1 MMGPTRQIGKNS
13 KYYSGKA
20 PKTRLDR
27 RDYLPH
33 VTIQM
38 PVYKEGTTAV
48 IRPTVMSV
56 KTAISTYEMQGG
68 TANIFVNDDG
78 MQLLSENEAQ
88 ERRDFYEEH
97 QIGWVARPRHDPYGE
112 RPFLRR
118 GKFKKAS
125 NMNYAMSVSRR
136 VEEKLHDVSRD
147 EHWTDLEENHE
158 YENAL
163 ASVLEEDKGR
173 TWAEGNIRMGDYIL
187 LIDCDTRVPKDCFLD
202 GVSEM
207 EQSPQVAIIQFTS
220 GVLNVTT
227 SFFERG

>member
-1 MMGPTRQIGKNS
+1 MAGPTKQMKKNS
-13 KYYSGKA
+13 KYYSGEA
-20 PKTRLDR
+20 PKKLVR
-27 RDYLPH
+27 RDCLPH

-56 KTAISTYEMQGG
+56 KNAISTYEQQGG

-78 MQLLSENEAQ
+78 MQLLNEEEAQ
-88 ERRDFYEEH
+88 ERREFYDEH
-97 QIGWVARPRHDPYGE
+97 KIGWVARPRHDPHGA
-112 RPFLRR
+112 RPFVRR

-125 NMNYAMSVSRR
+125 NMNYAMSISRR
-136 VEEKLHDVSRD
+136 VEDKLHNVSREED
-147 EHWTDLEENHE
+147 WTDLEEDRE
-158 YENAL
+158 YQNAL
-163 ASVLEEDKGR
+163 AEVLEEDKGR

-187 LIDCDTRVPKDCFLD
+187 LIDCDTRVPKDCFLN

-207 EQSPQVAIIQFTS
+207 EQSPQVAVIQFKS